1 MTAMT
6 DRPAHRPGEPG
17 GRTSQ
22 PRRRGAA
29 GENRPSGPGPA
40 PRMRRPVEIVL
51 VVLGIAGSLLVMGG
65 FTLVMN
71 TIDQAAFTE
80 AVMPS
85 LVGEGAEPE
94 RAYASAR
101 TLAAWFGVSLVVL
114 LLVSAAGLALTRM
127 RPHRRSAGLVFLV
140 AGLVCLLGS
149 QLVLFPIAFLFFA
162 AAALF
167 ALRPVPEGSPR

>member
-1 MTAMT
+1 MT
-6 DRPAHRPGEPG
+6 DRPAP
-17 GRTSQ
+17 
-22 PRRRGAA
+22 
-29 GENRPSGPGPA
+29 RPSAAPGPVPA
-40 PRMRRPVEIVL
+40 PRMRRTVEIVL
-51 VVLGIAGSLLVMGG
+51 VCLGIAGSLVLMGG
-65 FTLVMN
+65 FTLVIN
-71 TIDQAAFTE
+71 TIDQAAFAE

-85 LVGEGAEPE
+85 LVGEGADPAE
-94 RAYASAR
+94 AFTSAR

-127 RPHRRSAGLVFLV
+127 RPHRRSTGLLFLV